1 MDFLTFD
8 DVTFTYPPVEG
19 DVDSEGKQ
27 IVPKPVFEHFSGSLP
42 GGSLVCLVGQNGC
55 GKSTFLMLASGR
67 LSPDSGTVSLLGQN
81 PAALGQEQKN
91 LLASV
96 IYQNVEFETEEKV
109 SALLAQVY
117 SSGNLKHSA
126 KAVRSGTGSTSKV
139 AGKNDLLDEVI
150 EVFELE
156 KLLDRPLTHLS
167 KGEMQHVILAFSLL
181 YGSPAVFMDEPL
193 FAMEE
198 RQKESALAYLKEFVK
213 TTGTTVY
220 ISMHELD
227 LTKKYADNVLLFY
240 PGREMAFG
248 TPEEILTAEDLEKA
262 YQIPA
267 EMLKNKE
274 SMTREQLKAIASQYG
289 NYKKEDD

>member
-1 MDFLTFD
+1 MDFLQFN
-8 DVTFTYPPVEG
+8 DVTFSYPPVE
-19 DVDSEGKQ
+19 DDIDSDGKQ
-27 IVPKPVFEHFSGSLP
+27 IIPRPVFEHFSGALP
-42 GGSLVCLVGQNGC
+42 GSSLVSLTGQNGC

-67 LSPDSGTVSLLGQN
+67 LVPDSGSVTLLGQN
-81 PAALGQEQKN
+81 PAALSEENKN

-96 IYQNVEFETEEKV
+96 IYQNVEFETQEKV
-109 SALLAQVY
+109 NKLLSHVY
-117 SSGNLKHSA
+117 SNGNLKGNA
-126 KAVRSGTGSTSKV
+126 KAIQNQSGDSK
-139 AGKNDLLDEVI
+139 KDLLSEVI
-150 EVFELE
+150 DIFELE
-156 KLLDRPLTHLS
+156 PVLERSISHLS
-167 KGEMQHVILAFSLL
+167 KGEMQRVILAFSLL

-198 RQKESALAYLKEFVK
+198 RQKENSLAYLKAFVK
-213 TTGTTVY
+213 ATGTTIY

-248 TPEEILTAEDLEKA
+248 TPEEILTPEELEKA

-274 SMTREQLKAIASQYG
+274 DITREQLKAIASQYG
-289 NYKKEDD
+289 TYRKEDD

>member
-1 MDFLTFD
+1 MDFLTFN
-8 DVTFTYPPVEG
+8 DVTFTYPLVEG

-27 IVPKPVFEHFSGSLP
+27 IVPSPVFEHFSGTLP
-42 GGSLVCLVGQNGC
+42 GGSLVSLTGQNGC

-67 LSPDSGTVSLLGQN
+67 LSPDSGSITLLGQN
-81 PAALGQEQKN
+81 PAALSQEQKN

-109 SALLAQVY
+109 SELLAQVY
-117 SSGNLKHSA
+117 SAGNLKHNA
-126 KAVRSGTGSTSKV
+126 KAVRSNRSTAGST
-139 AGKNDLLDEVI
+139 DLLDEVI
-150 EVFELE
+150 EVFELS

-167 KGEMQHVILAFSLL
+167 KGEMQRVILAFSLL

-198 RQKESALAYLKEFVK
+198 RQKEDALAYLKDFVK
-213 TTGTTVY
+213 ATGTTIY

-248 TPEEILTAEDLEKA
+248 TPEEILTPEDLEKA

-274 SMTREQLKAIASQYG
+274 SLTREQLKAIAEQYG
-289 NYKKEDD
+289 K